1 MTLNRNTIILTGTG
15 VVTLS
20 FFLAGVTKVLDY
32 FIIKALLFSGFLL
45 LLALTVITVLAEIR
59 KKNRLEDIPQD
70 DPINIK

>member
-1 MTLNRNTIILTGTG
+1 MTINRNTIILAGTG
-15 VVTLS
+15 IITVS
-20 FFLAGVTKVLDY
+20 FFVAGITRVLDY

-45 LLALTVITVLAEIR
+45 LLALTVITVLSEVH